1 MFAKIV
7 NEQTKQCD
15 VALGKMHPDDF
26 VEMDVKKAYD
36 GNWYVAEY
44 VPEKPQPSKEEILAE
59 KRKIRNQYLQ
69 DSDKYVL
76 PDFPIESSE
85 LKLAKE
91 YRIYLRDFFN
101 DELKALTLP
110 VLTFE
115 EYKQQK

>member
-69 DSDKYVL
+69 DSDKYML
-76 PDFPIESSE
+76 IDFPITASE
-85 LKLAKE
+85 RNKWQE
-91 YRIYLRDFFN
+91 YRIYLRNFFDN
-101 DELKALTLP
+101 ELQALVLP
-110 VLTFE
+110 IKTFE
-115 EYKQQK
+115 EFIGK